1 MHHDVIIIG
10 LGAMGSATACEL
22 AARGK
27 SVLGL
32 EQFEAAHDRGSS
44 HGQSRMI
51 RQAYMEGAFYI
62 PLLRSAYEF
71 WDRLERDTG
80 RSLLTITGGLFMGA
94 PESGVVG
101 DTLAAAREYDLP
113 VEVLEYPEL
122 KRRYPMFRPEAG
134 QIGVLE
140 SVVGYLDP
148 QAAIETCLESAA
160 RQGADLRFS
169 EAVEGV
175 EVSEG
180 GGVRVVTGR
189 DSYEADR
196 LIITAGAW
204 SAGFLEEL
212 GLPVPLTVERLVMHW
227 FRPGNPEVFTPD
239 VCPTW
244 IWEVDD
250 GIIFYGFP
258 LAPGANS
265 VKAAFHTHQRTVCTA
280 DDIDRNITAAEVSE
294 MERYL
299 TRFVPAVGND
309 HAHSATCMYTSTPD
323 GHFAIGRHPGY
334 SQVLVAAGFSGH
346 GFKFAGVVGEI
357 LAELAVEGKTR
368 HDISAFSLERF

>member
-1 MHHDVIIIG
+1 MSYDAIIVG
-10 LGAMGSATACEL
+10 LGAMGSATAYQL
-22 AARGK
+22 ASRGK

-62 PLLRSAYEF
+62 PLLKRAYEL
-71 WDRLERDTG
+71 WDRLEQESN
-80 RSLLTITGGLFMGA
+80 RSILTITGGLFMGT
-94 PESGVVG
+94 PESGVVR

-113 VEVLEYPEL
+113 VAVLEYPEL
-122 KRRYPMFRPEAG
+122 KRRYPLFQPEKEHV
-134 QIGVLE
+134 GVLE
-140 SVVGYLDP
+140 NVVGYLDP
-148 QAAIETCLESAA
+148 ELAIKTYLECAA

-169 EAVEGV
+169 EAVLRV
-175 EVSEG
+175 EISDG

-189 DSYEADR
+189 DSYEAAQ

-204 SAGFLEEL
+204 SESFLKEL
-212 GLPVPLTVERLVMHW
+212 TVPVPLKVERLVMHW
-227 FRPGNPEVFTPD
+227 FRPAHPEWFAPD
-239 VCPTW
+239 VCPIW

-258 LAPGANS
+258 LAPGADS
-265 VKAAFHTHQRTVCTA
+265 VKVAFHTHQRTTCTA
-280 DDIDRNITAAEVSE
+280 DDIERTIATEEVSE

-299 TRFVPAVGND
+299 TRYVSAVGND
-309 HAHSATCMYTSTPD
+309 HQRSITCMYTSTPD
-323 GHFAIGRHPGY
+323 GHFAIGRHPSH

-357 LAELAVEGKTR
+357 LAELAIDGKTR
-368 HDISAFSLERF
+368 HDISAFALDRF